1 MTGGG
6 SAEEQDPGANA
17 AGFAPDR
24 DDVFARIARRYDL
37 LCDLFSFDIHR
48 LWKGGMARQMARHP
62 GDVVLDVASG
72 TGDIPLRLARR
83 GGRSGELWG
92 TDISAGMLDI
102 AKRKLA
108 ICDVNLKY
116 ALFDA
121 EKLSDVASESVD
133 VYSISFG
140 MKICN
145 RAEVLREAF
154 RVLKPGGSFYC
165 LEAARIPLP
174 WLHAA
179 YLAYMGW
186 CMPLI
191 GAIATGGDKSA
202 YQYLLRGVRDF
213 PNQTSFAAE
222 MAAAG
227 FADVSWRNMTFGIVA
242 LHVGRKPG
250 WNPAPFGAIKAHG

>member
-1 MTGGG
+1 MIPGGEP
-6 SAEEQDPGANA
+6 ADKPNA
-17 AGFAPDR
+17 AGFELR
-24 DDVFARIARRYDL
+24 QDDVFARIAQRYDL
-37 LCDLFSFDIHR
+37 LCDLFSLGMHR
-48 LWKGGMARQMARHP
+48 LWKRGMARQMSRHP

-83 GGRSGELWG
+83 GGRPQELWV

-102 AKRKLA
+102 AKRKLEG
-108 ICDVNLKY
+108 CGVNLKF

-121 EKLSDVASESVD
+121 ERLSEVSSASVD

-145 RAEVLREAF
+145 RVEVVREAF
-154 RVLKPGGSFYC
+154 RVLRPGGYFYC

-191 GAIATGGDKSA
+191 GRVATGGDASA

-213 PNQTSFAAE
+213 PDQRTFAAE
-222 MAAAG
+222 LQAAG
-227 FADVSWRNMTFGIVA
+227 FAEVSWRNMTFGIVA

-250 WNPAPFGAIKAHG
+250 LEQPPVRRH